1 MSKGKTTKTGNL
13 KKSLNGYF
21 AQPCANTFENL
32 DEINTFPEK
41 YNLANEPPGGSI
53 KSLPYNI
60 L

>member
-1 MSKGKTTKTGNL
+1 MSKEKTTKTGHL

-32 DEINTFPEK
+32 DEITTFPEK
-41 YNLANEPPGGSI
+41 YNLPNGPQERSI
-53 KSLPYNI
+53 KNLPYNI